1 MIDDYFEKL
10 EKTVLDFKRIILSYG
25 IYKKAYNERQGFI
38 KGDIVF
44 ADNSQLCFIEVK
56 NTEVNP
62 KVKYR
67 YHFMDKDNELIFRY
81 DNAYHY
87 KELKTYPN
95 HKHIGDE
102 VCESNEPELYDILIE
117 IQKLINLGQQKGK
130 DG

>member
-1 MIDDYFEKL
+1 M
-10 EKTVLDFKRIILSYG
+10 SYT
-25 IYKKAYNERQGFI
+25 IYKKAYNEKQGFI

-62 KVKYR
+62 KIKYR
-67 YHFMDKDNELIFRY
+67 YHYMDKDNELIFRH

-87 KELKTYPN
+87 KELKTFPN

-102 VCESNEPELYDILIE
+102 VYESNEPELYDIMIE
-117 IQKLINLGQQKGK
+117 IQKAISRGGNLGSGK
-130 DG
+130 Y